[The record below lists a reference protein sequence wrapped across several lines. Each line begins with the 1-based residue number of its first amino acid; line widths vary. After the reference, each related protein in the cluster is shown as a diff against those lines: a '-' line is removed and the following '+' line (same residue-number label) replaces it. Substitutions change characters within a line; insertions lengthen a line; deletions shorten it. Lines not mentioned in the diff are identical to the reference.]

1 MASVSRKKAI
11 KKEEK
16 TLTKIISISH
26 HLRKHRKMR
35 FIFHKMDVVT
45 SIVEDDDVKMLKHA
59 SYYLYSLKYNKPK
72 VILDSDRK
80 PRTVASV
87 GTLRNIPINATFI
100 DYTYNLSRLANRFLW
115 YLLTY
120 EVDYSTNQFMFNK
133 KTKHDWKGYCMI
145 RELADEESM
154 YSERSLQNTMTE
166 LKDNNIVI
174 NIRKSVYMI
183 NPMLVFKGGF
193 YEQNKMVNQ
202 YAELIINKGKEV
214 TSLLTPTTSLSV

>member
-11 KKEEK
+11 KKKEE
-16 TLTKIISISH
+16 TSTKIISISH
-26 HLRKHRKMR
+26 HLRKRWQMR

-45 SIVEDDDVKMLKHA
+45 SIEEDEGVKLLRQA
-59 SYYLYSLKYNKPK
+59 NYYLYSLKYNKTK

-80 PRTVASV
+80 PKAVASV

-100 DYTYNLSRLANRFLW
+100 DYTFNLSRLANRFLW

-133 KTKHDWKGYCMI
+133 KTKHNWAEYCMV

-166 LKDNNIVI
+166 LKDSNIVI

-183 NPMLVFKGGF
+183 NPILVFKGGF